1 MSLVK
6 FRYLIVVGGVVLF
19 VEVIAIAVFLPVPL
33 GLFVFA
39 YDFTFAASPSLLASV
54 SPRGIFV
61 RHRSDISV

>member
-19 VEVIAIAVFLPVPL
+19 VEVIAIAVFLPVHL

-54 SPRGIFV
+54 SPR
-61 RHRSDISV
+61 